1 MEVLTRYGYVMIGSI
16 KTSKLKNDDKDR
28 TISKV
33 EFVLK
38 RTEEFEKVY
47 KTFRGINAVKRK
59 ENA

>member
-1 MEVLTRYGYVMIGSI
+1 VEVLTRYGYVMIGSV

-38 RTEEFEKVY
+38 RTE
-47 KTFRGINAVKRK
+47 
-59 ENA
+59 

>member
-1 MEVLTRYGYVMIGSI
+1 MIGSI
-16 KTSKLKNDDKDR
+16 KTSKLKNDEKAR